1 MLQFEKYS
9 DTTWSG
15 LLKLRTVFAVLLYL
29 VSSFVTSAQSES
41 PVLYSSLT
49 SKLPDLITLL
59 ALVTESVNH
68 AAVVP
73 TSKVPQ
79 RPTPRS
85 LAINARFVLLLL
97 LIFS

>member
-1 MLQFEKYS
+1 MVALKF
-9 DTTWSG
+9 TTSTRPG
-15 LLKLRTVFAVLLYL
+15 SQRAFSSNTVV
-29 VSSFVTSAQSES
+29 SFVTSAQSES

-73 TSKVPQ
+73 TSKVP
-79 RPTPRS
+79 
-85 LAINARFVLLLL
+85 
-97 LIFS
+97 